1 VYTCG
6 VARVNG
12 KCCKYRIIS
21 IDTSERSAVDIDS
34 AGQIGDICLISPI
47 IIGRP
52 QVPTTTAPLHSPD
65 FYAGDPYPTY
75 RELRATTP
83 VAWNDVTNFWALLK
97 YEDVRFVAGHPQLF
111 TSTKGITIPD
121 PAQPEPVQEGNLI
134 FTDPPRHRQLRNLIN
149 SGFTRRQVTLL
160 EPKVRAIVK
169 GILDGV
175 DPSREYEFAEEI
187 AAPLPTRMIAEM
199 LGAPAEDWE
208 RFRTWSDAAV
218 GTADPD
224 IEMDSL
230 AALGELYEYFTKL
243 IADRRT
249 GAVTD
254 QDDLLTILAN
264 AEVDGE
270 RLGDED
276 LLNFS
281 FLLLVAGNETTR
293 NLIALGTKALIDHP
307 DQFALL
313 RSDPSLLPGAVEEM
327 LRYTS
332 PVTHMARR
340 ATQDVEIRG
349 QQIKAGDTV
358 VMLYGSA
365 NRDEAVFGPN
375 SEEFDITRNPNPH
388 IAFGAGEHAC
398 LGAQLARLEA
408 QVMFEVLLGTYPT
421 IELTGKV
428 TRLRATMVPGV
439 KRMPVRLKVNA

>member
-1 VYTCG
+1 MATKH
-6 VARVNG
+6 ASR
-12 KCCKYRIIS
+12 
-21 IDTSERSAVDIDS
+21 
-34 AGQIGDICLISPI
+34 
-47 IIGRP
+47 
-52 QVPTTTAPLHSPD
+52 PTTTHPLHSPD
-65 FYAGDPYPTY
+65 FYAGDPYPAY
-75 RELRATTP
+75 RELRAGTP
-83 VAWNDVTNFWALLK
+83 VVWNDVTDFWALCK
-97 YEDVRFVAGHPQLF
+97 YEDVRFVSGNPGLF

-121 PAQPEPVQEGNLI
+121 PEQPEPVQEGNLI

-149 SGFTRRQVTLL
+149 AGFTRRQVTLL
-160 EPKVRAIVK
+160 EPKIRSLVK
-169 GILDGV
+169 GIVDGI
-175 DPSREYEFAEEI
+175 DSTREYEFAEEI

-199 LGAPAEDWE
+199 LGAPPEDWE
-208 RFRTWSDAAV
+208 QFRTWSDAAV

-230 AALGELYEYFTKL
+230 QALAELFNYFTKL
-243 IADRRT
+243 IADRRS
-249 GAVTD
+249 GEVSGE
-254 QDDLLTILAN
+254 DLLSILAA

-270 RLGDED
+270 RLSDED

-293 NLIALGTKALIDHP
+293 NLLALGTKALIDHP

-313 RSDPSLLPGAVEEM
+313 RRDPSLLPDAVEEM

-340 ATQDVEIRG
+340 ATEDIEIRG
-349 QQIKAGDTV
+349 QQIAAGDIV

-365 NRDEAVFGPN
+365 NRDEEVFGTD
-375 SEEFDITRNPNPH
+375 SETFDITRRPNPH

-408 QVMFEVLLGTYPT
+408 RVMFEVLLGAYPT
-421 IELTGKV
+421 IELTGDV

-439 KRMPVRLKVNA
+439 KRMPVRMSAGS